1 MEATQSLKS
10 SCKSTQHRLLEH
22 HLPLN
27 RARHVVQTMVVIIQ
41 DLEVVTKSTFLATL
55 FTVIIMVAEVVVE
68 IEIAPMPGGEMSDLY
83 CNVEFRKD

>member
-1 MEATQSLKS
+1 
-10 SCKSTQHRLLEH
+10 
-22 HLPLN
+22 
-27 RARHVVQTMVVIIQ
+27 MVVIIQ

-83 CNVEFRKD
+83 CNVELKKINTASRDCITNYTMPLLLTIK